1 MAKRKGILLFF
12 LSFILWICP
21 ACENE
26 SPILETGEGS
36 QTNIESET
44 EEDIYSSEE
53 SSDELIY
60 VYVCGQVNAPGVY
73 ELLPGDR
80 WFRAVEMAGGI
91 SENGDLSCINLASIL
106 EDGERVYIPAVGES
120 EWSENTEETAS
131 DVSKAYVDIN
141 RAAREELMTLPGIGE
156 KKADAIIAYRESEG
170 LFESKDALMNVPG
183 IKEGLYEKIK
193 DLIEAY

>member
-1 MAKRKGILLFF
+1 VAKRKGILLIF

-21 ACENE
+21 ACAKE

-36 QTNIESET
+36 QTTIEPET
-44 EEDIYSSEE
+44 KEVNSSEE
-53 SSDELIY
+53 SSDDLIY

-80 WFRAVEMAGGI
+80 WFQAVEMAGGI
-91 SENGDLSCINLASIL
+91 SENGDLSCINLASVL
-106 EDGERVYIPAVGES
+106 GDGERVYIPAVGES
-120 EWSENTEETAS
+120 EWSENPEETAS
-131 DVSKAYVDIN
+131 DVSKDYVDIN

-156 KKADAIIAYRESEG
+156 KKADAIIAYREKEG
-170 LFESKDALMNVPG
+170 PFESKDALMNVPG
-183 IKEGLYEKIK
+183 IKEGLYEKIE